1 MGKAMFNEIN
11 KQELDKVIDI
21 IIENFKENEDKIN
34 DMNVFPVPDG
44 DTGTNMLLT
53 LNSIKEELSKLKD
66 FSVGNVLERA
76 SFGALMGARG
86 NSGVILSQILK
97 GFFDIITKCDS
108 LSLEVIKEALRS
120 SRDLAYDS
128 VQDPTE
134 GTMLTTIKDICKFV
148 DDLTNHTGKIK
159 LIELLDKI
167 ILEAEKS
174 VERTTFLL
182 PVLKKAD
189 VVDAGAQGILD
200 ILIGAR
206 KAMTDISSI
215 NGKLERT
222 LVGSVGSLSSG
233 SGGSGNPGS
242 NSSENNNPDT
252 NPEADI
258 LKVGKESLEEVKRS
272 YEIKYT
278 YCTEFILKGSGIDI
292 ERLRERIESFG
303 DSALV
308 VGNDSLVKIH
318 VHTNH
323 PHKVLRRALSEG
335 TLHDIQINNMKDQR
349 EEVTGKAEAVGKA
362 ETTEEKMEERRTLIA
377 VANGEG
383 LEGIF
388 KSIGVDIIVSGGQS
402 MNPSTYDIVKAINS
416 TEASEVVI
424 FPNNKNIILTA
435 NQAKKIV
442 KNKGVYVVPTRSIP
456 AGISAIL
463 SYNPDSAM
471 EENMCGMEEAA
482 KKVKD
487 GEITQAVRDANLM
500 VGEIKKGE
508 YIGLSSGKVRVI
520 SDNVVDATI
529 DLIRD
534 IAGSTEEVITFYT
547 GKDAA
552 PEDIE
557 SIKKEIKKH
566 FPRMDIEIH
575 KGEQPL
581 YPYIFSIE

>member
-1 MGKAMFNEIN
+1 MVNEIDN
-11 KQELDKVIDI
+11 RDLKKVIDI
-21 IIENFKENEDKIN
+21 IIENFKKNEAKIN

-53 LNSIKEELSKLKD
+53 LNSIREELLKLND
-66 FSVGNVLERA
+66 FSLKNVLEKA

-97 GFFDIITKCDS
+97 GFFDVIIKYDS
-108 LSLEVIKEALRS
+108 ISIEVIREALKS
-120 SRDLAYDS
+120 SRNLAYDS

-134 GTMLTTIKDICKFV
+134 GTMLTTIKDICEFV
-148 DDLTNHTGKIK
+148 YNSTNDTDKIELT
-159 LIELLDKI
+159 ELLDKI
-167 ILEAEKS
+167 IFETEKS

-182 PVLKKAD
+182 PVLKKAG

-206 KAMTDISSI
+206 KALTDIGSI
-215 NGKLERT
+215 NKKLERT
-222 LVGSVGSLSSG
+222 LIKVGSASSG
-233 SGGSGNPGS
+233 PGSSDNNSSNNSKSNNPESGGGANI
-242 NSSENNNPDT
+242 PD
-252 NPEADI
+252 A
-258 LKVGKESLEEVKRS
+258 GKDSLNGVKRN

-278 YCTEFILKGSGIDI
+278 YCTEFLLKGSRIDL
-292 ERLRERIESFG
+292 ERLRERIETFG

-308 VGNDSLVKIH
+308 VGNKNLVKIH
-318 VHTNH
+318 VHTNR
-323 PHKVLRRALSEG
+323 PDRVLRTALREG
-335 TLHDIQINNMKDQR
+335 TLHEIQINNMEDQR
-349 EEVTGKAEAVGKA
+349 TEAAGKE
-362 ETTEEKMEERRTLIA
+362 ETTGEKAEERRALIA
-377 VANGEG
+377 VVNGAG
-383 LEGIF
+383 LEGVF

-416 TEASEVVI
+416 TESSEVII

-442 KNKGVYVVPTRSIP
+442 KKRSIYIIPTRSIP

-463 SYNPDSAM
+463 RYNPDADM
-471 EENMCGMEEAA
+471 EEKISNMEEAA
-482 KKVKD
+482 RRTKD
-487 GEITQAVRDANLM
+487 GEVTQAVRDANLIT
-500 VGEIKKGE
+500 VGEIKKGA
-508 YIGLSSGKVRVI
+508 YIGLSNGKVRI
-520 SDNVVDATI
+520 ICDNVVDATV

-534 IAGSTEEVITFYT
+534 ISDSTEEVITFYT
-547 GKDAA
+547 GKDHK

-557 SIKKEIKKH
+557 NIKKKIKEY
-566 FPRMDIEIH
+566 FPNLDIEVH

>member
-1 MGKAMFNEIN
+1 MVNEIN
-11 KQELDKVIDI
+11 DRDLKKVIDI
-21 IIENFKENEDKIN
+21 IIENFKKNEAKIN

-53 LNSIKEELSKLKD
+53 LNSIREELSRLNDYSLK
-66 FSVGNVLERA
+66 NVLEKA

-97 GFFDIITKCDS
+97 GFFDIIIKYDS
-108 LSLEVIKEALRS
+108 ISIEVIREALKS
-120 SRDLAYDS
+120 SRNVAYDS

-134 GTMLTTIKDICKFV
+134 GTMLTTIKDICEFV
-148 DDLTNHTGKIK
+148 YNSTNDTDKIELT
-159 LIELLDKI
+159 ELLDKI
-167 ILEAEKS
+167 IFETEKS

-182 PVLKKAD
+182 PVLKKAG

-206 KAMTDISSI
+206 KALTEIGSI
-215 NGKLERT
+215 NKKLERT
-222 LVGSVGSLSSG
+222 LIKVGSASSG
-233 SGGSGNPGS
+233 SGSSDNNSSNNSKSNNPGGGQGV
-242 NSSENNNPDT
+242 NIPD
-252 NPEADI
+252 A
-258 LKVGKESLEEVKRS
+258 GKDSLNEVKRN

-278 YCTEFILKGSGIDI
+278 YCTEFLLKGSRIDI
-292 ERLRERIESFG
+292 ERLRERIETFG

-308 VGNDSLVKIH
+308 VGNENIVKIH
-318 VHTNH
+318 VHTNQ
-323 PHKVLRRALSEG
+323 PHRVLRTALREG
-335 TLHDIQINNMKDQR
+335 TLHEIQINNMEDQR
-349 EEVTGKAEAVGKA
+349 TEAAGKE
-362 ETTEEKMEERRTLIA
+362 ETTGEKAEERRALIA
-377 VANGEG
+377 VVNGEG
-383 LEGIF
+383 LEGVF

-416 TEASEVVI
+416 TEASEVII

-442 KNKGVYVVPTRSIP
+442 KKKSIFIIPTRSIP

-463 SYNPDSAM
+463 RYNPDADM
-471 EENMCGMEEAA
+471 EENISSMEEAA
-482 KKVKD
+482 KKTKE
-487 GEITQAVRDANLM
+487 GEVTQAVRDANLIT
-500 VGEIKKGE
+500 VGEIKKGA
-508 YIGLSSGKVRVI
+508 YIGLSNGKVRII
-520 SDNVVDATI
+520 SDNVVDATV

-534 IAGSTEEVITFYT
+534 ISNSTEEVITFYT
-547 GKDAA
+547 GKDYK

-557 SIKKEIKKH
+557 IIKKKIKEY
-566 FPRMDIEIH
+566 FPNLDIEVH

>member
-1 MGKAMFNEIN
+1 MVNEIDN
-11 KQELDKVIDI
+11 RDLKKVIDI
-21 IIENFKENEDKIN
+21 IIENFKENEEKIN

-66 FSVGNVLERA
+66 FSVKSVLEKA

-97 GFFDIITKCDS
+97 GFFDIIIKYDS
-108 LSLEVIKEALRS
+108 PSLEVIKEALKS

-134 GTMLTTIKDICKFV
+134 GTMLTTVKDICEFV
-148 DDLTNHTGKIK
+148 DNLTNNTDKIK
-159 LIELLDKI
+159 LIELLDGI
-167 ILEAEKS
+167 ISETEKS

-200 ILIGAR
+200 ILIGTR
-206 KAMTDISSI
+206 KALVEIGSI
-215 NGKLERT
+215 NKKLEKT
-222 LVGSVGSLSSG
+222 LIKVGGTVSSK
-233 SGGSGNPGS
+233 SGNSGNNGNNKSESGNQSRGS
-242 NSSENNNPDT
+242 RTDKPKVEKKS
-252 NPEADI
+252 
-258 LKVGKESLEEVKRS
+258 LKEVKRS

-292 ERLRERIESFG
+292 ERLKERIESFG

-308 VGNDSLVKIH
+308 VGNENLVKIH

-323 PHKVLRRALSEG
+323 PHKVLRRALREG
-335 TLHDIQINNMKDQR
+335 TLHDIQINNMEDQR
-349 EEVTGKAEAVGKA
+349 KEAAGKA
-362 ETTEEKMEERRTLIA
+362 ETVEEKLEERRALVA

-388 KSIGVDIIVSGGQS
+388 KSVGVDIIVSGGQS

-416 TEASEVVI
+416 TEVSEIII

-442 KNKGVYVVPTRSIP
+442 KKKSIYVVPTRSIP

-463 SYNPDSAM
+463 RYNPDSGM
-471 EENMCGMEEAA
+471 EENIYSMEEAA
-482 KKVKD
+482 RKTKD

-500 VGEIKKGE
+500 VGEIKRGE
-508 YIGLSSGKVRVI
+508 YIGLSNGKVRVV
-520 SDNVVDATI
+520 SDNVVDATV

-534 IAGSTEEVITFYT
+534 IASSTDEVITFYT
-547 GKDAA
+547 GKDNR

-557 SIKKEIKKH
+557 NIKRKIKKY
-566 FPRMDIEIH
+566 FPKMDIEVH

>member
-1 MGKAMFNEIN
+1 MFNEIN
-11 KQELDKVIDI
+11 DRDLKRVIDI
-21 IIENFKENEDKIN
+21 IIENFKENEKKIN

-53 LNSIKEELSKLKD
+53 LNSIREEISKLKNY
-66 FSVGNVLERA
+66 SVKSVLDKA

-97 GFFDIITKCDS
+97 GFFDIIIRSKS
-108 LSLEVIKEALRS
+108 LSLEVLKEALKS
-120 SRDLAYDS
+120 SRNLAYDS

-134 GTMLTTIKDICKFV
+134 GTMLTTIKDISEFV
-148 DDLTNHTGKIK
+148 DNLISNTDKIK

-167 ILEAEKS
+167 ISETEKS

-200 ILIGAR
+200 ILIGTK
-206 KAMTDISSI
+206 KAFIEIGTI
-215 NGKLERT
+215 NGKLERK
-222 LVGSVGSLSSG
+222 GSGARGISSKSG
-233 SGGSGNPGS
+233 SDDS
-242 NSSENNNPDT
+242 NSNKSEGNDK
-252 NPEADI
+252 ESKIKADI
-258 LKVGKESLEEVKRS
+258 PQVEKDSLKEVKRS

-278 YCTEFILKGSGIDI
+278 YCTEFVLRGSGIDI
-292 ERLRERIESFG
+292 GRLRERIESFG

-308 VGNDSLVKIH
+308 VGNESLVKIH
-318 VHTNH
+318 VHTNC
-323 PHKVLRRALSEG
+323 PHKVLRRALREG
-335 TLHDIQINNMKDQR
+335 TIHDIQINNMEDQR
-349 EEVTGKAEAVGKA
+349 REAAGEKV
-362 ETTEEKMEERRTLIA
+362 EEKAEERRALIA
-377 VANGEG
+377 VANGAG
-383 LEGIF
+383 MEGIF
-388 KSIGVDIIVSGGQS
+388 KSIGVDVIVSGGQS

-416 TEASEVVI
+416 VEAGEAII

-442 KNKGVYVVPTRSIP
+442 KKKSIYVVPTRSIP

-463 SYNPDSAM
+463 GYNPDSGM
-471 EENMCGMEEAA
+471 EENMFNMEEAA
-482 KKVKD
+482 KKTKD
-487 GEITQAVRDANLM
+487 GEVTQAVRDANLM
-500 VGEIKKGE
+500 VGEIKRGE
-508 YIGLSSGKVRVI
+508 YIGMSNGKVRVV

-534 IAGSTEEVITFYT
+534 IASSTDEVITFYT
-547 GKDAA
+547 GKDSST
-552 PEDIE
+552 EDIE
-557 SIKKEIKKH
+557 SIKKKIKKH
-566 FPRMDIEIH
+566 FPKIDIEIH